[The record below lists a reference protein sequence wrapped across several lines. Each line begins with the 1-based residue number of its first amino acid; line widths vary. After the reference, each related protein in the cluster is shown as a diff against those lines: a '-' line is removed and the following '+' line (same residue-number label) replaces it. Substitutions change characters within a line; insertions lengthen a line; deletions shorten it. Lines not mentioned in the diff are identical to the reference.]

1 MKHIEKTIV
10 IDQKDD
16 SGCVRCGKC
25 CKLLHVRTFDIE
37 KIKKATGL
45 KESEF
50 TELHPFTEKRILKTK
65 CDPVDKDIYC
75 MFLERLDDGT
85 TSCTIYKD
93 RPWLCRLYPYDD
105 ICKNERVIH
114 KGVYAIAAR
123 LLKYLLTS

>member
-16 SGCVRCGKC
+16 SGCIRCGKC

-85 TSCTIYKD
+85 TSCTYTKIDHGYAVSILMMIYVKMKESYI
-93 RPWLCRLYPYDD
+93 REFMP
-105 ICKNERVIH
+105 
-114 KGVYAIAAR
+114 
-123 LLKYLLTS
+123 